1 MELLESDV
9 VELLDGL
16 ELGGVVPDGV
26 ALFGDVLFD
35 PAEPGKSISKVR
47 F

>member
-1 MELLESDV
+1 M
-9 VELLDGL
+9 ELLDGL

-26 ALFGDVLFD
+26 ALFDDVLFD